1 MEPSIFYASAAGG
14 VAAILLILRFSRLI
28 YRFLQRSVSVLL
40 LRYVIYP
47 LLVNRHALLGPWT
60 RGAVSLHMLYWAV
73 TIFCTCFQINSLSAA
88 VTRTDLLGISLRLWQ
103 ALHGSFG
110 IIAVTLA
117 MTHAVISLAIDRQ
130 SLAGSRYFYSLLG
143 GSALLAVFVLSIRIF
158 RYPSYELYLRGHQTL
173 ACLSLYAIWR
183 HVRSKTLLPR
193 LYIFVA
199 VGSFVVTSVL
209 QWGLIVYRNF
219 SFKEGCCRAVV
230 TRVDDAV
237 RINIRLSRPIAVRA
251 GQYVNIW
258 IPSISFW
265 SFLQSHPFMIVS
277 WTDGEPM
284 YLDLLIE
291 PKTGFTHRLFRSALK
306 TSLVNVEAETFSAS
320 DFRIL
325 WYSGPHG
332 PGTEVGDFGTVLLI
346 ATGFGIAAQLPILTQ
361 LIQGFN
367 QCEVRTRRVHLVWQL
382 CAWEE
387 LKWAQDLLN
396 KILEADVADNGY
408 IFRITMYFE
417 QGHYATGDPNYE
429 SRHERLAF
437 HNGLM
442 NVEKIIGSQIHPED
456 TPGSPRGLKYK
467 RGDVLV
473 AGKKILHDSSI
484 V

>member
-1 MEPSIFYASAAGG
+1 MEPSVLYASAAGG

-28 YRFLQRSVSVLL
+28 YRFLRRSVSVLL
-40 LRYVIYP
+40 LRHVMYP
-47 LLVNRHALLGPWT
+47 LLVDRHALLGPWT
-60 RGAVSLHMLYWAV
+60 RGAVSLHLLFWAV

-88 VTRTDLLGISLRLWQ
+88 VTRTGTVSLINLVPLYFGFHLSFVADLLGISLHLWQ
-103 ALHGSFG
+103 ALHGSLG
-110 IIAVTLA
+110 TVAVALA

-130 SLAGSRYFYSLLG
+130 SLTGSTYFYSLLG

-158 RYPSYELYLRGHQTL
+158 RHPSYELYLRGHQVL

-183 HVRSKTLLPR
+183 HIRSKTLLPR

-199 VGSFVVTSVL
+199 VGSFVITSIL
-209 QWGLIVYRNF
+209 QWGLILYRNF
-219 SFKEGCCRAVV
+219 SLKEGCCRAVV

-237 RINIRLSRPIAVRA
+237 RVNVRLSRPIAVRA

-265 SFLQSHPFMIVS
+265 SFLQTHPFMIVS

-291 PKTGFTHRLFRSALK
+291 PKTGFTHRLFRSALRK
-306 TSLVNVEAETFSAS
+306 SLVNVEAESFSAS

-325 WYSGPHG
+325 CYSGPHG
-332 PGTEVGDFGTVLLI
+332 SGTRVGDFGTVLLI
-346 ATGFGIAAQLPILTQ
+346 ATGFGIAAQLPILTE

-367 QCEVRTRRVHLVWQL
+367 QCE
-382 CAWEE
+382 
-387 LKWAQDLLN
+387 
-396 KILEADVADNGY
+396 

-417 QGHYATGDPNYE
+417 QGHYAAGDPNYE

-437 HNGLM
+437 HTGLM
-442 NVEKIIGSQIHPED
+442 NMEEIINSQIYPED
-456 TPGSPRGLKYK
+456 TPGSPRGPLKYK

-473 AGKKILHDSSI
+473 AGKKFFRDTSI